1 MFMYGVNRWPILKFM
16 KIVLKNKFYGLLLL
30 LMQMRSLFSN
40 AKKNPKHL
48 TSINLTE
55 NSENELLV
63 Q

>member
-1 MFMYGVNRWPILKFM
+1 MYGVNRWPILKSM
-16 KIVLKNKFYGLLLL
+16 KIVLKNKFDGLLLL

-40 AKKNPKHL
+40 TKKKPKHL